1 MAKQTKKKKLG
12 SYPYLSVIFSIS
24 LALFVI
30 GIFAL
35 LILHTAELGKV
46 IRENIEV
53 QVYLNKDIT
62 ENERIQIQKTLSS
75 KAYAAVRD
83 NEVQISFISREEAAE
98 LFIQETGEDF
108 SEFLGQNPLRDAYNL
123 KIKAEYQPID
133 SMRNIQSE
141 IQGMNGVFEVTY
153 VENLIEEINRNAT
166 IISLWLMGIALVLLI
181 IVVLLINNTIKLAL
195 YSQRFLIR
203 SMQLVGATRGFIR
216 RPFLWRSILHGFIAG
231 LIASGVLYAML
242 TFAGSEIQRF
252 SAVPNPEKI
261 MLIFAGLVILGALI
275 AWLSTLRA
283 VQKYVRMSLDE
294 LY

>member
-1 MAKQTKKKKLG
+1 MAKHQKKKKLG
-12 SYPYLSVIFSIS
+12 SYPYLSVIFSIT

-35 LILHTAELGKV
+35 LVLHTAELGKV

-53 QVYLNKDIT
+53 QVYLEKNIT
-62 ENERIQIQKTLSS
+62 DNERIQIQKTLS
-75 KAYAAVRD
+75 ARPYAAVR
-83 NEVQISFISREEAAE
+83 NEEVQISFVSKEEAAE

-123 KIKAEYQPID
+123 KISTPYQPVD
-133 SMRNIQSE
+133 SMRMIKSE
-141 IQGMNGVFEVTY
+141 IENMNGVFEVTY
-153 VENLIEEINRNAT
+153 VENLVQEINRNAT
-166 IISLWLMGIALVLLI
+166 IISLWLVGIAILLLI

-216 RPFLWRSILHGFIAG
+216 RPFLWRSLLHGFIAG
-231 LIASGVLYAML
+231 LIASATLYAL
-242 TFAGSEIQRF
+242 LRFAGSEIEKF

-261 MLIFAGLVILGALI
+261 GLIFGGLILLGALI
-275 AWLSTLRA
+275 AWASTFGA
-283 VQKYVRMSLDE
+283 VQRYVRMSLDE